1 MRLEDD
7 EEEQQRLRGRF
18 LEITVGPRPIPHAE
32 ELVANGAAP
41 AAAVAIEC
49 PVPEPEAVAG
59 LQITAREEALKE
71 AEDFIRLQVEE
82 LIKRKERLDARE
94 KAFNDWVD
102 RETKSLK
109 AFDKKLEEHRQRQN
123 KGEER
128 LVKKANE
135 FSQVLN
141 ERQESLRDWER
152 QLLAKEKRV
161 NQEEVKLGEKAMDFD
176 EGMSIREAR
185 VHEREEKIEHAEELL
200 RRDLEQR
207 REREDRLRER
217 EERLEY
223 AGIPDSRPFIAPVE
237 EPNAYSRIEACHI
250 NGQLI
255 RDMNFA
261 PQVLACLDYYST
273 DEGVAER
280 NARPNVREPSGV
292 TLGRDDWD
300 KSLEQR
306 KDDVRV
312 RGMPLEESKNLFDEV
327 ADQYRKPGM
336 RARFLSAK
344 TVQDGNLDEYE
355 LVKKPNGDPAK
366 CCTMFLGHIP
376 EHVAVARAKAYQK
389 RANQMLNEL
398 NKNYRDEGG
407 ATARTDQ

>member
-7 EEEQQRLRGRF
+7 EEEQQRLRARF
-18 LEITVGPRPIPHAE
+18 LELTVGPRPIPHEE
-32 ELVANGAAP
+32 ELVANGAA
-41 AAAVAIEC
+41 AAQAPGPEAA
-49 PVPEPEAVAG
+49 PEPEVVAE
-59 LQITAREEALKE
+59 LQITARQEALKE
-71 AEDFIRLQVEE
+71 EADFIRLQVDE

-102 RETKSLK
+102 RETKSLA
-109 AFDKKLEEHRQRQN
+109 AFDQKLEEQRQSLN
-123 KGEER
+123 KAKER

-135 FSQVLN
+135 FNQVLN
-141 ERQESLRDWER
+141 ERQESLRAWER

-237 EPNAYSRIEACHI
+237 QPNAYSRIEACHI

-292 TLGRDDWD
+292 SLGRDDWD

-306 KDDVRV
+306 RDDVKV
-312 RGMPLEESKNLFDEV
+312 RGMPLEKSKNPFDEV
-327 ADQYRKPGM
+327 ADQYRQPGM
-336 RARFLSAK
+336 HRRFLSAK
-344 TVQDGNLDEYE
+344 SVQDGDLDEYE
-355 LVKKPNGDPAK
+355 LVKKENGDPAK
-366 CCTMFLGHIP
+366 CRGMFLGHIP

-389 RANQMLNEL
+389 QANQMLNQL
-398 NKNYRDEGG
+398 NKAYKEEGG
-407 ATARTDQ
+407 STARTDQ